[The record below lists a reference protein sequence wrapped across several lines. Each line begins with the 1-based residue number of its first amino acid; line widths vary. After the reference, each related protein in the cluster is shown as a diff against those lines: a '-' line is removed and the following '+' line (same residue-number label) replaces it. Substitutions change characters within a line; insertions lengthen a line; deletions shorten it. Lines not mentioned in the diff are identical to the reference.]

1 MGVVTVSL
9 GGCRDE
15 ERRCYEDEGDWGAAK
30 HALHAALSCR
40 SDFPLLGWFWGEPAG
55 EGRGRCDSPSL
66 SLLSMKVYAAIRAG
80 LPMPPQTPITVV
92 LARFDDLLASGL
104 RELIGSDRSL
114 AIVASDVEH
123 KRISVVLRAHRPDVA
138 ILDVGALAKL
148 AEVRELSER
157 YPSTRLVLFADDPSM
172 VVGAQLLSFGASA
185 CLGRDTQSR
194 DVLSAIH
201 LASRGLQ
208 VTPYAPALNGVI
220 ARGKL
225 LTRRE
230 SEVLP
235 LLQEGQSNAQIA
247 LALQVGVETVR
258 THARNIYRKLGVSSR
273 RELSAPPVPGPELE
287 SASAVWSLRHRDIT
301 PLTRLRRGHGLR
313 RS

>member
-1 MGVVTVSL
+1 
-9 GGCRDE
+9 
-15 ERRCYEDEGDWGAAK
+15 
-30 HALHAALSCR
+30 
-40 SDFPLLGWFWGEPAG
+40 
-55 EGRGRCDSPSL
+55 
-66 SLLSMKVYAAIRAG
+66 
-80 LPMPPQTPITVV
+80 MPPPTPITVV

-104 RELIGSDRSL
+104 RELIGRDRSL

-138 ILDVGALAKL
+138 ILDVGALVKL

-157 YPSTRLVLFADDPSM
+157 YPATRLVLFADDPSM
-172 VVGAQLLSFGASA
+172 VMGAQSLSFGASA

-208 VTPYAPALNGVI
+208 VTPHVPAGLDGAI
-220 ARGKL
+220 AHGQL

-247 LALQVGVETVR
+247 LVLQIGVETVR

-273 RELSAPPVPGPELE
+273 RELSSAPASDSELKP
-287 SASAVWSLRHRDIT
+287 ASTVRSSRHRDIT
-301 PLTRLRRGHGLR
+301 PPTRLRRGHGLR
-313 RS
+313 RN

>member
-1 MGVVTVSL
+1 
-9 GGCRDE
+9 
-15 ERRCYEDEGDWGAAK
+15 
-30 HALHAALSCR
+30 
-40 SDFPLLGWFWGEPAG
+40 
-55 EGRGRCDSPSL
+55 
-66 SLLSMKVYAAIRAG
+66 
-80 LPMPPQTPITVV
+80 MPPQTPITVV

-123 KRISVVLRAHRPDVA
+123 TRIPVVLRAHRPDVA
-138 ILDVGALAKL
+138 ILDAGALAKL
-148 AEVRELSER
+148 AEVRELSNR
-157 YPSTRLVLFADDPSM
+157 YPATRLVLFADDLSM
-172 VVGAQLLSFGASA
+172 VMTAQLLSFGASA

-208 VTPYAPALNGVI
+208 VTPHAPAGLDDAFAHGQ
-220 ARGKL
+220 L

-230 SEVLP
+230 YEVLP

-247 LALQVGVETVR
+247 LVLQVGVETVR

-273 RELSAPPVPGPELE
+273 RELSPPPVPSPELKP
-287 SASAVWSLRHRDIT
+287 ASTVRSSRHRDTT
-301 PLTRLRRGHGLR
+301 PPTRVRRGHGLR
-313 RS
+313 RN